1 MRLKS
6 DLILLLTAFIWGS
19 SFAAQRVAAENLGP
33 FLFNGLRF
41 MVGAAVLLPLVR
53 FRPRIT
59 RSHLPWV
66 GLTGSVL
73 FLASLLQQV
82 GMQYTTAG
90 NAGFITSLYVV
101 LVPVLLLVVLR
112 QPVAWVTW
120 AAALVATLGA
130 LLLST
135 GGEFRVNPGDALE
148 LAGALAWAGH
158 VILVGW
164 LARRVDVLSFVI
176 GQNLVSGLLNL
187 VCAGAWDM
195 ATLPGLQTAG
205 WTVLFTG
212 VFSIGAGFALQA
224 QGQKHAPASDAALI
238 LSLEAVFAAVFGFL
252 LLDERL
258 APLQLL
264 GCGLILAA
272 ILTVQL
278 RPVPVVL
285 PGEPAGLPLEP
296 PAG

>member
-6 DLILLLTAFIWGS
+6 DLILLLAAFIWGS
-19 SFAAQRVAAENLGP
+19 SFAAQRVAAEHLGP

-41 MVGAAVLLPLVR
+41 LVGAAVLFPLVR
-53 FRPRIT
+53 FQPRIA
-59 RSHLPWV
+59 RRNLPWV
-66 GLTGSVL
+66 ALAGSVL
-73 FLASLLQQV
+73 FLASFLQQV
-82 GMQYTTAG
+82 GMKYTTAG
-90 NAGFITSLYVV
+90 NAGFITGLYVV
-101 LVPVLLLVVLR
+101 LVPLLLVIGLR
-112 QPVAWVTW
+112 QQVGWATWVA
-120 AAALVATLGA
+120 AMVATLGT

-135 GGEFRVNPGDALE
+135 GGELRVNPGDALE
-148 LAGALAWAGH
+148 LAGALAWAVH

-176 GQNLVSGLLNL
+176 GQNLISGLLNL
-187 VCAGAWDM
+187 VCAGMWDLP
-195 ATLPGLQTAG
+195 TLPGLLPAG

-252 LLDERL
+252 LLGERL

-278 RPVPVVL
+278 RPAPV
-285 PGEPAGLPLEP
+285 AP
-296 PAG
+296 PVNS